1 MKDLRLRLG
10 DMLRNDATLQAI
22 LGGTP
27 TDPRVYNY
35 YEGDATVG
43 PDIPAYVTISNIAT
57 PETGGAVL
65 SPIFSF
71 VIWARRQD
79 TVEAVRDRLCG
90 VPGTA
95 GLLHKQII
103 VTDPPASQRWYGKRT
118 AEQDSFQHQPN
129 FTGKTVH
136 FRFSRKEIP

>member
-1 MKDLRLRLG
+1 MKDIRIRIADLLRS
-10 DMLRNDATLQAI
+10 DVTLQGL
-22 LGGTP
+22 LGGTA
-27 TDPRVYNY
+27 TDPRVYWY

-43 PDIPAYVTISNIAT
+43 PAIPAYVTISNIAT

-65 SPIFSF
+65 SPLFSF
-71 VIWARRQD
+71 VIWARRQE
-79 TVEAVRDRLCG
+79 TVEAVRDRLM
-90 VPGTA
+90 V
-95 GLLHKQII
+95 LLHKKILI
-103 VTDPPASQRWYGKRT
+103 TDPPDSNRWYAKRT